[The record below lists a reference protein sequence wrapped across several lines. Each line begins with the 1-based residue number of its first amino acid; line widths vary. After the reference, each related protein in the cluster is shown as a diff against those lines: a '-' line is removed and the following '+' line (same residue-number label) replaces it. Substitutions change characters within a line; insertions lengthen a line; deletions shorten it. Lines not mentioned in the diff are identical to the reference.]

1 MVQTN
6 EQLLPDDLISV
17 KPEKIEEYCK
27 NKGEIFAKG
36 EDGKFKVSTSKLRNF
51 FAKVISLRTYYR
63 NPGKDGLEKFYNKL
77 KREII
82 LLKPLLAYAYGR
94 DKDLKNFFIETTCI
108 IDKTIKSFHIEY
120 LSKKEKEKENEN
132 EKGKEKED
140 AKIDISL
147 KFESLENF
155 FAILEGFVA
164 YHKFYGGKD

>member
-1 MVQTN
+1 MAQTN
-6 EQLLPDDLISV
+6 EQLIPDDLISV
-17 KPEKIEEYCK
+17 EPEKIEEYCK
-27 NKGEIFAKG
+27 KKGELFAKG

-63 NPGKDGLEKFYNKL
+63 NPGRDDLDKLYNKL

-82 LLKPLLAYAYGR
+82 LLKPSLAYAYGR
-94 DKDLKNFFIETTCI
+94 DKDLKNFCDETTDI
-108 IDKTIKSFHIEY
+108 INKTIKSFNDEY
-120 LSKKEKEKENEN
+120 LSKKGKEKENE
-132 EKGKEKED
+132 
-140 AKIDISL
+140 KIDISL

>member
-1 MVQTN
+1 MAQTN
-6 EQLLPDDLISV
+6 EQLISDDLISV

-36 EDGKFKVSTSKLRNF
+36 DKDGNFKVSTSKLRNF
-51 FAKVISLRTYYR
+51 FAKVISLRTYYQ
-63 NPGKDGLEKFYNKL
+63 NPGQDDLNKFYNKL

-94 DKDLKNFFIETTCI
+94 DKDLKNFYFETTAI
-108 IDKTIKSFHIEY
+108 IDKTIKSFHNEY
-120 LSKKEKEKENEN
+120 LSKEEKENGD
-132 EKGKEKED
+132 K
-140 AKIDISL
+140 KIDISL